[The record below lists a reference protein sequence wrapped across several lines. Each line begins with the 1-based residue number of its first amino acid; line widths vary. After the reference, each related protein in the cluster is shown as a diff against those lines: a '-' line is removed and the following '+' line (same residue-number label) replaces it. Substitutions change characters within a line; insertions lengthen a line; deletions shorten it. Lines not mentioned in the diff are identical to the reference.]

1 MAEKKNDFLTYKGKP
16 LVRNGNTIYYG
27 DMNDDFV
34 IMMRILSSKEFGD
47 TDLAS
52 KVSVQLVNTDP
63 NVSIKEKIVKT
74 SEKKDVLANKI
85 LTADVF
91 EQTKTNGLKEL
102 WNEAQDIEITL
113 DFITYGSNLIKK
125 LLSKVLPKI

>member
-27 DMNDDFV
+27 DMNDDYV
-34 IMMRILSSKEFGD
+34 IMMRILSSKEFGA

-74 SEKKDVLANKI
+74 SEKKGLYAAMDIADI
-85 LTADVF
+85 WLTRAL
-91 EQTKTNGLKEL
+91 N
-102 WNEAQDIEITL
+102 
-113 DFITYGSNLIKK
+113 
-125 LLSKVLPKI
+125 PKDE

>member
-47 TDLAS
+47 TNLAS

-74 SEKKDVLANKI
+74 SEKKGLYAAMDIADI
-85 LTADVF
+85 WLTRAL
-91 EQTKTNGLKEL
+91 N
-102 WNEAQDIEITL
+102 
-113 DFITYGSNLIKK
+113 
-125 LLSKVLPKI
+125 PKDE

>member
-34 IMMRILSSKEFGD
+34 IMMRILSSKDFGD

-74 SEKKDVLANKI
+74 SEKKGLYAAMDIADI
-85 LTADVF
+85 WLTRAL
-91 EQTKTNGLKEL
+91 N
-102 WNEAQDIEITL
+102 
-113 DFITYGSNLIKK
+113 
-125 LLSKVLPKI
+125 PKDE

>member
-1 MAEKKNDFLTYKGKP
+1 
-16 LVRNGNTIYYG
+16 
-27 DMNDDFV
+27 MNDDFV

-74 SEKKDVLANKI
+74 SEKKGLYAAMDIADI
-85 LTADVF
+85 WLTRAL
-91 EQTKTNGLKEL
+91 N
-102 WNEAQDIEITL
+102 
-113 DFITYGSNLIKK
+113 
-125 LLSKVLPKI
+125 PKDE

>member
-1 MAEKKNDFLTYKGKP
+1 MAEKKNDFLTYKGKR

-74 SEKKDVLANKI
+74 SEKKGLYAAMDIADI
-85 LTADVF
+85 WLTRAL
-91 EQTKTNGLKEL
+91 N
-102 WNEAQDIEITL
+102 
-113 DFITYGSNLIKK
+113 
-125 LLSKVLPKI
+125 PKDE

>member
-16 LVRNGNTIYYG
+16 LVRSGNTIYYG
-27 DMNDDFV
+27 DMNDDYV

-74 SEKKDVLANKI
+74 SEKKGLYAAMDIADI
-85 LTADVF
+85 WLTRAL
-91 EQTKTNGLKEL
+91 N
-102 WNEAQDIEITL
+102 
-113 DFITYGSNLIKK
+113 
-125 LLSKVLPKI
+125 PKAE

>member
-74 SEKKDVLANKI
+74 SEKKGLYAAMDIADI
-85 LTADVF
+85 WLTRA
-91 EQTKTNGLKEL
+91 
-102 WNEAQDIEITL
+102 
-113 DFITYGSNLIKK
+113 LI
-125 LLSKVLPKI
+125 PKDE

>member
-47 TDLAS
+47 IDLAS

-74 SEKKDVLANKI
+74 SEKKGLYAAMDIADI
-85 LTADVF
+85 WLTRAL
-91 EQTKTNGLKEL
+91 N
-102 WNEAQDIEITL
+102 
-113 DFITYGSNLIKK
+113 
-125 LLSKVLPKI
+125 PKDE

>member
-16 LVRNGNTIYYG
+16 IVRNGNTIYYG
-27 DMNDDFV
+27 DMNDDYV

-74 SEKKDVLANKI
+74 SEKKGLYAAMDIADI
-85 LTADVF
+85 WLTRAL
-91 EQTKTNGLKEL
+91 N
-102 WNEAQDIEITL
+102 
-113 DFITYGSNLIKK
+113 
-125 LLSKVLPKI
+125 PKDE

>member
-16 LVRNGNTIYYG
+16 LVRNGNTIYYC

-74 SEKKDVLANKI
+74 SEKKGLYAAMDIADI
-85 LTADVF
+85 WLTRAL
-91 EQTKTNGLKEL
+91 N
-102 WNEAQDIEITL
+102 
-113 DFITYGSNLIKK
+113 
-125 LLSKVLPKI
+125 PKDE

>member
-47 TDLAS
+47 IDLAS

-74 SEKKDVLANKI
+74 SEKKGLYAAMDI
-85 LTADVF
+85 ADI
-91 EQTKTNGLKEL
+91 
-102 WNEAQDIEITL
+102 W
-113 DFITYGSNLIKK
+113 
-125 LLSKVLPKI
+125 

>member
-27 DMNDDFV
+27 DMTDDFV

-74 SEKKDVLANKI
+74 SEKKGLYAAMDIADI
-85 LTADVF
+85 WLTRAL
-91 EQTKTNGLKEL
+91 N
-102 WNEAQDIEITL
+102 
-113 DFITYGSNLIKK
+113 
-125 LLSKVLPKI
+125 PKDE

>member
-52 KVSVQLVNTDP
+52 KVSVQLVNTDT

-74 SEKKDVLANKI
+74 SEKKGLYAAMDIADI
-85 LTADVF
+85 WLTRA
-91 EQTKTNGLKEL
+91 LK
-102 WNEAQDIEITL
+102 
-113 DFITYGSNLIKK
+113 
-125 LLSKVLPKI
+125 PKDE

>member
-1 MAEKKNDFLTYKGKP
+1 MAEKKNDFFTYKGKP

-27 DMNDDFV
+27 DMNDDYV

-74 SEKKDVLANKI
+74 SEKKGLYAAMDIADI
-85 LTADVF
+85 WLTRAL
-91 EQTKTNGLKEL
+91 N
-102 WNEAQDIEITL
+102 
-113 DFITYGSNLIKK
+113 
-125 LLSKVLPKI
+125 PKDE

>member
-52 KVSVQLVNTDP
+52 KVSVQLINTDP

-74 SEKKDVLANKI
+74 SEKKGLYAAMDIADI
-85 LTADVF
+85 WLTRAL
-91 EQTKTNGLKEL
+91 N
-102 WNEAQDIEITL
+102 
-113 DFITYGSNLIKK
+113 
-125 LLSKVLPKI
+125 PKDE

>member
-34 IMMRILSSKEFGD
+34 IMMRILSSKEFCD
-47 TDLAS
+47 IDLAS

-74 SEKKDVLANKI
+74 SEKKGLYAAMDIADI
-85 LTADVF
+85 WLTRAL
-91 EQTKTNGLKEL
+91 N
-102 WNEAQDIEITL
+102 
-113 DFITYGSNLIKK
+113 
-125 LLSKVLPKI
+125 PKDE

>member
-1 MAEKKNDFLTYKGKP
+1 MTEKKNDFLTYKGKP

-74 SEKKDVLANKI
+74 SEKKGLYAAMDIADI
-85 LTADVF
+85 WLTRAL
-91 EQTKTNGLKEL
+91 N
-102 WNEAQDIEITL
+102 
-113 DFITYGSNLIKK
+113 
-125 LLSKVLPKI
+125 PKDE

>member
-34 IMMRILSSKEFGD
+34 IIMRILSSKEFGD

-52 KVSVQLVNTDP
+52 KVFVQLVNTDP

-74 SEKKDVLANKI
+74 SEKKGLYAAMDIADI
-85 LTADVF
+85 WLTRAL
-91 EQTKTNGLKEL
+91 N
-102 WNEAQDIEITL
+102 
-113 DFITYGSNLIKK
+113 
-125 LLSKVLPKI
+125 PKDE

>member
-74 SEKKDVLANKI
+74 SEKKGLYSAMDIADI
-85 LTADVF
+85 WLTRAL
-91 EQTKTNGLKEL
+91 N
-102 WNEAQDIEITL
+102 
-113 DFITYGSNLIKK
+113 
-125 LLSKVLPKI
+125 PKDE

>member
-74 SEKKDVLANKI
+74 SEKKGLYAAMDIADI
-85 LTADVF
+85 WLTRALNPKDNF
-91 EQTKTNGLKEL
+91 K
-102 WNEAQDIEITL
+102 
-113 DFITYGSNLIKK
+113 SKK
-125 LLSKVLPKI
+125 SA

>member
-74 SEKKDVLANKI
+74 SEKKGLYAAMDIVDI
-85 LTADVF
+85 WLTRAL
-91 EQTKTNGLKEL
+91 N
-102 WNEAQDIEITL
+102 
-113 DFITYGSNLIKK
+113 
-125 LLSKVLPKI
+125 PKDE